1 VIVPG
6 LEIGSFSVNVS
17 ATDTFGAV
25 AIGQEM
31 LEISNQPPRLVH
43 VEIAPSSLER
53 GQSMVVNIEAYDGH
67 GVRSVHID
75 LRDYGGEVVNLTPD
89 AGNGV
94 WAAMIEMPVGMTP
107 GYQSLLVVAEDE
119 QGAISQQRT
128 YTPAPNGVGDAVFG
142 PHHVDQAVRLPVE
155 VFILNDRP
163 TIVSSPSTVEKTTD
177 ATVLYT
183 VEVNDPDGIERV
195 QINLGVFTPIG
206 GQTWAFMHDDGVNG
220 GDDVAGDGVYS
231 VALSIRDGTPLGSHE
246 ISLRAIDNYG
256 ELNTASAVITLKE
269 VQGTTDGTDGLSG
282 TVLAG
287 LGLIVLVG
295 AVVVLTVLARR
306 GGEGGGDRFGMQ

>member
-1 VIVPG
+1 
-6 LEIGSFSVNVS
+6 
-17 ATDTFGAV
+17 
-25 AIGQEM
+25 
-31 LEISNQPPRLVH
+31 
-43 VEIAPSSLER
+43 
-53 GQSMVVNIEAYDGH
+53 
-67 GVRSVHID
+67 
-75 LRDYGGEVVNLTPD
+75 
-89 AGNGV
+89 
-94 WAAMIEMPVGMTP
+94 
-107 GYQSLLVVAEDE
+107 
-119 QGAISQQRT
+119 
-128 YTPAPNGVGDAVFG
+128 
-142 PHHVDQAVRLPVE
+142 VRLSVE